1 MSGVDRRRSHR
12 PGEATGP
19 RLEHDGRRW
28 RIRSLA
34 AARQVLRARGAT
46 TQAGFTAEAIPTAF
60 LRHHPI
66 LLSDGPGHDDQ
77 RRAVGRFLA
86 PAVVEERWAPVMA
99 ASADELV
106 GATLEAGTCR
116 LDQLALHFSVD
127 VARRIV
133 GLTEAPLEAMSA
145 RLVTFM
151 RQPPFDLAAPHWGRT
166 RRQWASAG
174 LNALV
179 PLVRF
184 HVRDVRPALRARRRA
199 RRDDIIS
206 HLLDSGYGEADI
218 LVECVTYATA
228 GMITTREFIAMACW
242 HLLADDALRE
252 RYRTAGRTERLAILA
267 EIIRLEPVVGHLHRR
282 VREDLEVD
290 DREARAAMRPG
301 ELADLCIRDANA
313 DPEAV
318 GPDPLDLCPG
328 RPMPPGVGATGLSF
342 GAGAHRCPG
351 EHLALAETD
360 VLLTRLLA
368 CDVRLDGEPRLGWVD
383 LVEGYTVRD
392 MRLVLG
398 PRPTRDGAVER
409 P

>member
-1 MSGVDRRRSHR
+1 M
-12 PGEATGP
+12 
-19 RLEHDGRRW
+19 
-28 RIRSLA
+28 
-34 AARQVLRARGAT
+34 
-46 TQAGFTAEAIPTAF
+46 
-60 LRHHPI
+60 
-66 LLSDGPGHDDQ
+66 
-77 RRAVGRFLA
+77 GRFFA
-86 PAVVEERWAPVMA
+86 PAVVEERWTPIMA

-106 GATLEAGTCR
+106 ARALRTGTCR
-116 LDQLALHFSVD
+116 LDELALHFSVD

-151 RQPPFDLAAPHWGRT
+151 RQPPFDLTAPHWGRT
-166 RRQWASAG
+166 RRQWASAA
-174 LNALV
+174 LNALI
-179 PLVRF
+179 PLLRF
-184 HVRDVRPALRARRRA
+184 HVRDVRPALRARRRQ

-206 HLLDSGYGEADI
+206 HLLDNGYGEADV

-242 HLLADDALRE
+242 HLLADEALRE
-252 RYRTAGRTERLAILA
+252 RYCAAARSERIAILA

-290 DREARAAMRPG
+290 DGDARATMRPG

-328 RPMPPGVGATGLSF
+328 RPMPAGVSATGLSF

-351 EHLALAETD
+351 EHLALAEAD
-360 VLLTRLLA
+360 ALLVRLLA
-368 CDVRLDGEPRLGWVD
+368 CDVRLDGEPTLGWVD

-392 MRLVLG
+392 MRLVL
-398 PRPTRDGAVER
+398 RAADGAAER